1 MGLTPYT
8 TTGFRVHPVQI
19 VAETGMDAVRMD
31 SAINLRAPAET
42 GDTGSKVGLI
52 GGALAAIGA
61 SVCCLGPL
69 VLVILGVSGA
79 WISNFALLM
88 PYRWIF
94 VVAALGF
101 MGYAWHRIYRAPA
114 LAACEPGSVCALPQ
128 TNRFYRVLFWIVS
141 VLVLLGVASPYYIS
155 LFY

>member
-1 MGLTPYT
+1 
-8 TTGFRVHPVQI
+8 
-19 VAETGMDAVRMD
+19 MDAVKMD
-31 SAINLRAPAET
+31 SAINLRARVET
-42 GDTGSKVGLI
+42 GDTGGKVGLI

-61 SVCCLGPL
+61 SVCCVGPL

-88 PYRWIF
+88 PYRWLF
-94 VVAALGF
+94 VLAALGF
-101 MGYAWHRIYRAPA
+101 MGYAWHRIYRAPV

-141 VLVLLGVASPYYIS
+141 VLVLLAVASPYYIS